1 MAYTTYGIRSELP
14 LTHVRPSRDTDF
26 ARLKRQIERG
36 VGFADYVIGLT
47 LTVGGLALAVYW
59 NLKHGG
65 FGPLRAFYLYSGWAF
80 GTLELLAGVGMLRGW
95 AARWIF
101 QMLPLIVP
109 VIAYQYFI
117 LHFIF
122 RRL

>member
-1 MAYTTYGIRSELP
+1 LS
-14 LTHVRPSRDTDF
+14 
-26 ARLKRQIERG
+26 
-36 VGFADYVIGLT
+36 
-47 LTVGGLALAVYW
+47 LTVGGLGLAIYW
-59 NLKHGG
+59 NLRQGG
-65 FGPLRAFYLYSGWAF
+65 FRELRAFYLYTGWAF
-80 GTLELLAGVGMLRGW
+80 GTLELLAGAGMLRGW

-109 VIAYQYFI
+109 IVAYQYFI